1 MRKMEHYKTQQF
13 IIAYKIWI
21 KKFSVIEIEKR
32 NFHHRK
38 NLILLEDED
47 DEKIQVSSMASS
59 GKKKY
64 KYFIGYKD
72 VDYKIQ
78 ALRIVL

>member
-13 IIAYKIWI
+13 IIAYKICI

-38 NLILLEDED
+38 NLILLEDV
-47 DEKIQVSSMASS
+47 EKIQVSSMASS